1 MWMQLLVREVF
12 VEVRWPGCSDI
23 GPFDYTPVGLVY
35 NNNLETMQVSKHVTY
50 SIRRIEIMI

>member
-50 SIRRIEIMI
+50 SIRRIEITI